1 METKKYIILNKPK
14 QVLSSIIDQ
23 RGRKTVIDFI
33 CREDREVLIAGRL
46 DYDSRGLM
54 ILTNDGLLIN
64 AITNPVKNIQKEY
77 MVTVNK
83 PVSEDDLENM
93 RKGVII
99 DGRKVSLLKIRA
111 DGIRSISKTI
121 KITITEG
128 KKRELRRVLEFFGYH
143 VIDLKRIRIGNIKLE
158 DLKEGEYRYMTDDE
172 VNSLKN
178 LAGLGV

>member
-64 AITNPVKNIQKEY
+64 AITNPGKNIQKEY

-83 PVSEDDLENM
+83 PVSEDDLENI
-93 RKGVII
+93 RKYKSMGQNAK
-99 DGRKVSLLKIRA
+99 G
-111 DGIRSISKTI
+111 
-121 KITITEG
+121 
-128 KKRELRRVLEFFGYH
+128 
-143 VIDLKRIRIGNIKLE
+143 
-158 DLKEGEYRYMTDDE
+158 
-172 VNSLKN
+172 
-178 LAGLGV
+178 